1 MDGSIHEDEM
11 RNYGAHSEVVGRVLT
26 VCACYFI
33 ECEIKK
39 IKVWKQLHTKH
50 MTKTGL
56 INLNKMSIK
65 DMEKVLSKHL
75 KTPTH
80 ESPKKRVLIEKII

>member
-1 MDGSIHEDEM
+1 MNSSIHEDEM

-39 IKVWKQLHTKH
+39 IKV
-50 MTKTGL
+50 
-56 INLNKMSIK
+56 
-65 DMEKVLSKHL
+65 
-75 KTPTH
+75 
-80 ESPKKRVLIEKII
+80 R